1 MKLESLRAR
10 VSRWGW
16 GRTLFAVFMSC
27 LRTYAGIHIYRVNLR
42 PLAPRIATP
51 PLPAGIRLGIV
62 PPSKL
67 LDAAN
72 DPELDM
78 ESGFVRGALARG
90 DVAFGAFDGDQLIAY
105 VWRPFGAAPDADGL
119 WVKVDPPYH
128 YAYKA
133 FTLPAYRGKR
143 IHIAVSHVSDDYF
156 LERGYTAE
164 VGFSEISNFPGIA
177 AADFLGRKRVGF
189 AGYVRWFG
197 RAVPF
202 RTAGVKRIGFQ
213 MFEPQPS
220 DGRLF
225 GYRRV

>member
-1 MKLESLRAR
+1 M
-10 VSRWGW
+10 
-16 GRTLFAVFMSC
+16 C
-27 LRTYAGIHIYRVNLR
+27 
-42 PLAPRIATP
+42 
-51 PLPAGIRLGIV
+51 IV
-62 PPSKL
+62 PPPQL

-78 ESGFVRGALARG
+78 ESGFVRAALARG
-90 DVAFGAFDGDQLIAY
+90 DVAFGAVDADHLIAY

-143 IHIAVSHVSDDYF
+143 IHIALSYLSDDYF

-177 AADFLGRKRVGF
+177 AADFVGRKRVGF
-189 AGYVRWFG
+189 AGYVKWFG

-202 RTAGVKRIGFQ
+202 RTPGVKRVGFEL
-213 MFEPQPS
+213 FEPRPT
-220 DGRLF
+220 DDRLF
-225 GYRRV
+225 RYRRV